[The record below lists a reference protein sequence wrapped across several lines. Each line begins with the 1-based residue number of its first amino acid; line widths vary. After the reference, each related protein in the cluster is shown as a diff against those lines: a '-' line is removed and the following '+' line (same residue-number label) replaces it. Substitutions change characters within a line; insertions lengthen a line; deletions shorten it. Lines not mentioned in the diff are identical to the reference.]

1 MLIGTLSMSGITTKL
16 HSRLFLAAAIVVIII
31 VVLLFPSLSINYLYY
46 YHYYYHYHP
55 FSFAFAAYAPA
66 RVFPG
71 GPVVLN
77 NNSHLKVEAVFKG
90 LRSPSS
96 MAFLGPNDILVLE
109 KVQGTVQRIVN
120 GTKLPHPL
128 LRVPVATLSER
139 GMLGIA
145 ISNNGPHTYV
155 FLYYTESGGG
165 KQSDDAK
172 AGVQPLGNRLYRY
185 ELVNNQLINPKLL
198 LDLPAI
204 PPNATSIETNHNG
217 GKVRI
222 GPDNNVYLVI
232 GDVGGHRGQT
242 QNVRNGPPPDGTG
255 GILRVTQDGQPL
267 DDGILGN
274 RFPLNLYYAYGIRN
288 SFGMDFDPVTGKLW
302 DTENGPTFGD
312 EINLVEPG
320 FNSGWIKVQGIWQ
333 RNGELAAPV
342 MSEDLL
348 DHDHDNNNSAM
359 VTFGGKG
366 KYRAPEFSWYFTV
379 APTDLKF
386 LNSDKLGKQYQNDM
400 FVGDI
405 VHGNLYHFKLNSQRT
420 GLLLPSSLANK
431 IAQDPIA
438 AQAVVFADGFGGVT
452 DIQVGPDDGYLYILS
467 YTDGTI
473 YRIVP
478 VS

>member
-1 MLIGTLSMSGITTKL
+1 MSSITTKL
-16 HSRLFLAAAIVVIII
+16 PSRPFLAAAVIVIVI
-31 VVLLFPSLSINYLYY
+31 LLFPSLLINYLYY
-46 YHYYYHYHP
+46 HHYYYYHP
-55 FSFAFAAYAPA
+55 FPFPFYAFAAYAPA
-66 RVFPG
+66 RALPG

-77 NNSHLKVEAVFKG
+77 NYHLKVQAVFKG
-90 LRSPSS
+90 LHSPSS

-120 GTKLPHPL
+120 GTKVPHPL
-128 LRVPVATLSER
+128 LHVPVATLSER

-145 ISNNGPHTYV
+145 ISKNGPHTYV

-172 AGVQPLGNRLYRY
+172 AGIQPLGNRLYRY

-222 GPDNNVYLVI
+222 GHDNNVYLVI
-232 GDVGGHRGQT
+232 GDVGGNRGQT

-302 DTENGPTFGD
+302 DTENGPAFGD

-320 FNSGWIKVQGIWQ
+320 FNSGWMKVQGIWQ
-333 RNGELAAPV
+333 RNGELAGPV
-342 MSEDLL
+342 MLKDL
-348 DHDHDNNNSAM
+348 DVSVN
-359 VTFGGKG
+359 FGGKG

-379 APTDLKF
+379 APTALKF

-405 VHGNLYHFKLNSQRT
+405 VHGNLYHFKLNAQRT

-438 AQAVVFADGFGGVT
+438 AQAAVFADGFGGVT